1 MIKSMLLRTGRSE
14 LGHPDEVLAVHERIL
29 AVSPAQGR
37 DIKVGS
43 GRRVH
48 VIEAGKGPP
57 VVLLHGSSTSSLLL
71 LPLLER
77 LKGLRGIVVD
87 RPGFGLSDPRRRF
100 PRALPRRCSRVPGRG
115 SRRAGVGHT
124 RACGQLH
131 GWDLGPVVRPG
142 PPRSR
147 SSARAARCGP
157 AVARHSCPA
166 TLASDGHIRSRG
178 AAGALDQTQP
188 EAGRSDDDLDGR
200 EGHHQQLPGPDRG
213 ARRGGQRP
221 GRLRGQPRR
230 APGGHL
236 ALRVPTSVAGAARRA
251 AATHRADVVGK
262 GRSRPHRSGQGR
274 QGDRQTAPQRPAR
287 GAACGSCA
295 GSATPT
301 EQPNSFPRLSVEF
314 TGGEVPGF
322 KICRRRI
329 MAAQETTI
337 TRLEGT

>member
-87 RPGFGLSDPRRRF
+87 RPGFGLSDPAGVSRVRF
-100 PRALPRRCSRVPGRG
+100 RDAAVEFLDEALDELELDTLALAGNSMGGTWALWYALARPDRVRQLVLLGAAPLLPGTRVPPPLRVMATSVVGELLERLTKPSPKLVVRMMTSMGEKDTIINYPDQIEALVAAGNDPVVSEVNLAELGRPSRPSGSDVRCGCSQTSCGNSPCRRCWYGEITTPSE
-115 SRRAGVGHT
+115 
-124 RACGQLH
+124 
-131 GWDLGPVVRPG
+131 
-142 PPRSR
+142 RSR
-147 SSARAARCGP
+147 S
-157 AVARHSCPA
+157 
-166 TLASDGHIRSRG
+166 
-178 AAGALDQTQP
+178 
-188 EAGRSDDDLDGR
+188 
-200 EGHHQQLPGPDRG
+200 
-213 ARRGGQRP
+213 
-221 GRLRGQPRR
+221 PRR
-230 APGGHL
+230 PPNCSPTPSSRCCM
-236 ALRVPTSVAGAARRA
+236 RVM
-251 AATHRADVVGK
+251 
-262 GRSRPHRSGQGR
+262 RP
-274 QGDRQTAPQRPAR
+274 
-287 GAACGSCA
+287 

-314 TGGEVPGF
+314 TGGEVPGSRSAGGESWLL
-322 KICRRRI
+322 KRRLSRGLRS
-329 MAAQETTI
+329 T
-337 TRLEGT
+337 